1 MDAEKSKQL
10 KAQLELMAD
19 KALLRELIT
28 HEFTVRHIQQN
39 EKFKEHLTVEN
50 FQKMVR
56 EREEYIQFIKFEILK
71 RMEAHNA

>member
-28 HEFTVRHIQQN
+28 HEFTVRHIQQIITTLV
-39 EKFKEHLTVEN
+39 KYTSRAATLPPYLRV
-50 FQKMVR
+50 
-56 EREEYIQFIKFEILK
+56 
-71 RMEAHNA
+71 